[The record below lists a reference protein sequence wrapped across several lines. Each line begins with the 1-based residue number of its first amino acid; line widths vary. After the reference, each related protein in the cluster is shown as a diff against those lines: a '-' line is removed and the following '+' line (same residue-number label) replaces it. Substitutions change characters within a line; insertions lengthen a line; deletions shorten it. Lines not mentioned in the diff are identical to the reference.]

1 MLRIFSDPLYHGT
14 IDRISQIDV
23 AKGKLRKDFGRGFYM
38 ALNVQQAIGMMHKKR
53 REFLQR
59 QPRIKFEEV
68 VERLYQIRLKPSA
81 EQSLKIKVFDR
92 TDMEWLDFILMC
104 RENVAERPH
113 EYDIVVG
120 ATADDDTM
128 VALKLYRN
136 GAYGEV
142 GSVGAK
148 ETLLRVLEPYNLGI
162 QCCLCTQ
169 KAVDEGVMNFAQLDW
184 RRLS

>member
-1 MLRIFSDPLYHGT
+1 MLRIFSDPLFHGT
-14 IDRISQIDV
+14 IDRIPQIDV
-23 AKGKLRKDFGRGFYM
+23 AKGKLRKDFYM
-38 ALNVQQAIGMMHKKR
+38 ALNAQQAIGMMHKKR

-59 QPRIKFEEV
+59 QPRIKPEEV
-68 VERLYQIRLKPSA
+68 IERLYQIRLKPSA

-104 RENVAERPH
+104 RETVAERSH
-113 EYDIVVG
+113 DYDIVVG

-162 QCCLCTQ
+162 QCCLGTQ

-184 RRLS
+184 SRVS

>member
-1 MLRIFSDPLYHGT
+1 MTMLRIFSDPLYH
-14 IDRISQIDV
+14 
-23 AKGKLRKDFGRGFYM
+23 
-38 ALNVQQAIGMMHKKR
+38 
-53 REFLQR
+53 
-59 QPRIKFEEV
+59 
-68 VERLYQIRLKPSA
+68 
-81 EQSLKIKVFDR
+81 
-92 TDMEWLDFILMC
+92 
-104 RENVAERPH
+104 
-113 EYDIVVG
+113 
-120 ATADDDTM
+120 
-128 VALKLYRN
+128 

>member
-1 MLRIFSDPLYHGT
+1 MLRIFSDSLYHGT
-14 IDRISQIDV
+14 IDRIPLIDV
-23 AKGKLRKDFGRGFYM
+23 TKGKPRKDFGRGFYM
-38 ALNVQQAIGMMHKKR
+38 ALNAQQAIGMMHKKR
-53 REFLQR
+53 REFLKR
-59 QPRIKFEEV
+59 QPRVKPEEV
-68 VERLYQIRLKPSA
+68 IERLYQIRLNPNA

-104 RENVAERPH
+104 RENISERLH
-113 EYDIVVG
+113 DYDIVVG

-136 GAYGEV
+136 GAYGDV
-142 GSVGAK
+142 GSIGAK

-169 KAVDEGVMNFAQLDW
+169 KAVDEGVVNFDQLDW